1 MKLPPLVARLL
12 LLVSAGWFG
21 PDGGEAFVQTKI
33 DVHRFRVIE
42 RESGNVNYYHVIEQP
57 EGAILHAHYR
67 PTLDSVI
74 LGMEMPEKLRSQVKR
89 LRWRW
94 RVQAFPAHGNDCS
107 GKGVGDSAAS
117 VFVTFKRG
125 LKYYTLKYAWST
137 EGVKGTVCDPR
148 RSIFYARDTILLESG
163 GPPNIW
169 VEESIDPRAEFLRH
183 FDPNGSLSDVPDLV
197 GIGVMSDGDQTNSEA
212 EADYGFFVV
221 SS

>member
-1 MKLPPLVARLL
+1 MKLPPLVACLL

-21 PDGGEAFVQTKI
+21 LDGGEAFVETKI

-57 EGAILHAHYR
+57 EGAILHAAYR
-67 PTLDSVI
+67 PKLDSVI

-89 LRWRW
+89 LQWRW

-125 LKYYTLKYAWST
+125 QQNHPPLFRYSRSHAQEKPELST
-137 EGVKGTVCDPR
+137 AIEA
-148 RSIFYARDTILLESG
+148 AR
-163 GPPNIW
+163 
-169 VEESIDPRAEFLRH
+169 
-183 FDPNGSLSDVPDLV
+183 
-197 GIGVMSDGDQTNSEA
+197 
-212 EADYGFFVV
+212 
-221 SS
+221 